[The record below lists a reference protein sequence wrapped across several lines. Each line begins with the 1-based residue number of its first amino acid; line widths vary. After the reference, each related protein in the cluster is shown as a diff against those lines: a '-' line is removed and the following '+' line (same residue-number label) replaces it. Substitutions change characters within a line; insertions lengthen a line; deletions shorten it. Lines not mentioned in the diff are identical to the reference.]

1 MAHHHFAEDDK
12 RSFDSELFGR
22 LVSYLRPNWK
32 YVVLALVMMGVA
44 RTTMQA
50 GPYLLK
56 VAIDSYI
63 DAESQV
69 TMAERFRGL
78 NIIAFLYLG
87 TMAVQW
93 VTSYFQTYFMSW
105 AGQNGIFLLRQELFT
120 HLQRL
125 DFQFY
130 DDRPAGVIM
139 SRVTND
145 IDTLNDLISEGLVNM
160 MGNFLSLGII
170 ITIMVGMNAQLAL
183 YSFITLPLFIWVTF
197 VFRGHI
203 RDAWRQVRV
212 RIARVYANLQ
222 ESISG
227 VRVTQSF
234 AREEE
239 NARIFDS
246 VNYRYFEAN
255 MRATILGSLFMPSVE
270 VVGAIGTAIVLYF
283 GGRIIVADIL
293 AGIDPPTLRIGVLVA
308 FILYLERFYQP
319 LRDLSGFYNTLQSAM
334 ASCEKIFAII
344 DTEPAIKDAPDA
356 VKLPEIEGE
365 VEFQNVVFSY
375 DGEEVVLKDISFT
388 AEPGQRIALV
398 GHTGAG
404 KTSIINLLARFY
416 EPQGGCV
423 LIDGHDISRVT
434 QESLRS
440 QIGIVLQDTFLFS
453 GTVRDNIRYGKL
465 DATDEEIVQ
474 AARAVNAHEFIMNMD
489 NGYDTQVQER
499 GSKLSVGQR
508 QLVSF
513 ARALLRDPRILILDE
528 ATSSVDAYT
537 ELIIQ
542 NALQTLLSG
551 RTSFV
556 IAHRL
561 STVRDA
567 DVILVLDEGEI
578 IEQGTHDELLER
590 DGHYRMLYEMQFR
603 QEDEA
608 AD

>member
-1 MAHHHFAEDDK
+1 
-12 RSFDSELFGR
+12 
-22 LVSYLRPNWK
+22 
-32 YVVLALVMMGVA
+32 
-44 RTTMQA
+44 
-50 GPYLLK
+50 
-56 VAIDSYI
+56 
-63 DAESQV
+63 
-69 TMAERFRGL
+69 
-78 NIIAFLYLG
+78 
-87 TMAVQW
+87 
-93 VTSYFQTYFMSW
+93 
-105 AGQNGIFLLRQELFT
+105 
-120 HLQRL
+120 
-125 DFQFY
+125 
-130 DDRPAGVIM
+130 
-139 SRVTND
+139 
-145 IDTLNDLISEGLVNM
+145 M

-319 LRDLSGFYNTLQSAM
+319 DLSGFYNTLQSAM

-423 LIDGHDISRVT
+423 LIDGYDISRVT